1 MCLRRRRAGL
11 GRPLGG
17 LGPAGAPFATLARVT
32 RRNDAQTAAP
42 ARNFTITTAERVAA
56 VVAGPPAWMR
66 RLRRIEDLRHEIVSA
81 LKKHGGRSS
90 PAAEKLFAQLCA
102 LVDAHNA
109 YYPIEANL
117 PIDPRTGRLMDRG
130 QPWQR
135 MPAPTM
141 EALATLATDEA

>member
-1 MCLRRRRAGL
+1 M
-11 GRPLGG
+11 
-17 LGPAGAPFATLARVT
+17 T
-32 RRNDAQTAAP
+32 RRSDAQTAAP
-42 ARNFTITTAERVAA
+42 IRNFTITTAERVAA

-66 RLRRIEDLRHEIVSA
+66 RLRRIEDLRSEIVSA
-81 LKKHGGRSS
+81 LREHGGQST
-90 PAAEKLFAQLCA
+90 PAADKLFAQLCA

-135 MPAPTM
+135 MPSPTM
-141 EALATLATDEA
+141 EALVALATGDS